1 MEYPKINS
9 LWKREGWYF
18 NEKDKLGIQRSGR
31 QSLIPGDYADP
42 AFAAIKRWRV
52 DEKIDGTNIRIFFN
66 QTEDGVDDRVIFG
79 GRTDAAQ
86 LPTHLLVFLQDR
98 KSTRLNSS
106 H

>member
-66 QTEDGVDDRVIFG
+66 QTEDGVI
-79 GRTDAAQ
+79 
-86 LPTHLLVFLQDR
+86 
-98 KSTRLNSS
+98 S
-106 H
+106 